1 MITVEQYAKKN
12 KVSENSA
19 RKRLQRKVLEGYM
32 FKMRGPDNR
41 FVYHDKPLVTIKWH
55 DPFNK
60 CRAEFNSFNGDKW
73 PLMPRIMK

>member
-19 RKRLQRKVLEGYM
+19 RKRLQRKVLDGYM

-60 CRAEFNSFNGDKW
+60 IKLGVHTREDAIKKG
-73 PLMPRIMK
+73 IMK

>member
-19 RKRLQRKVLEGYM
+19 RKRLQRKVLDGYM
-32 FKMRGPDNR
+32 LKKRGPDNC
-41 FVYHDKPLVTIKWH
+41 FVYHDKPPVTIKWH

-60 CRAEFNSFNGDKW
+60 IKEGKHDSADS
-73 PLMPRIMK
+73 

>member
-1 MITVEQYAKKN
+1 VPQGAWNMITVEQYAQRN
-12 KVSENSA
+12 RISENSA

-55 DPFNK
+55 DPFN
-60 CRAEFNSFNGDKW
+60 
-73 PLMPRIMK
+73 RIKDCKPKTEVLET